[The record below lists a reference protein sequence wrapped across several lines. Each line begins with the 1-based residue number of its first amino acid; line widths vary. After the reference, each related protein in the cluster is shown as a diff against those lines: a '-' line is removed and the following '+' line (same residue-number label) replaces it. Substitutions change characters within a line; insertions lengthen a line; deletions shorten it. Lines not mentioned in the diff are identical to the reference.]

1 VLYAEKFANEI
12 GESIDKML
20 KEYCQD
26 EKPNLHNV
34 AGITALAAGRHT
46 MDILEKLKEIEN
58 KYNKLKELY
67 KKETGKEFDGGNEDD

>member
-1 VLYAEKFANEI
+1 MLYAEKFANEI
-12 GESIDKML
+12 GESIDKMF

-46 MDILEKLKEIEN
+46 MDILEKLREIET

-67 KKETGKEFDGGNEDD
+67 KKETGKEFDGDNDD